1 MDIDMR
7 ALRDLAQDK
16 EISLERLFEAIEQ
29 ALLLAYERTEG
40 ARAGEEALHARNHV
54 LDRRYVSAIFGAAP
68 IGVAE
73 IVLHIDHND
82 G

>member
-16 EISLERLFEAIEQ
+16 EISLDRLFEAIEQ

-40 ARAGEEALHARNHV
+40 ATARRPGSSSTARAAT
-54 LDRRYVSAIFGAAP
+54 
-68 IGVAE
+68 
-73 IVLHIDHND
+73 
-82 G
+82 